1 VNVLFV
7 AGVIPF
13 YLPENFNE
21 GGMTMGCIKE
31 DTTRKMRGLKCRE
44 CGAYYP
50 LEALHVCEFCFG
62 PLEVDYYYDYLRT
75 IVSRQSIESGPPS
88 LWRYKDLLPVEGE
101 NLVNLGAGFTPLI
114 KAERLGKRLGLR
126 NLFIK
131 NDTANPT
138 WSFKDRVVSVAV
150 TKAIEFGFDT
160 VACASTGNLGNSVAA
175 HAAHTG
181 LRCFIFIPADLE
193 LGKVIGSLI
202 YNPTLVAVKGNYDE
216 VNRLCA
222 EIAST
227 MGWGFVNI
235 NLRPYYAEGSKTLG
249 FEVVEQLGWKAP
261 DHIVVPMASGSLL
274 TKVWKALKELHR
286 LGLIDELHTKVH
298 GAQPEGCSPIVRA
311 FKENAE
317 FVRPVKPNTI
327 VKSLAIG
334 NPADGIYALQA
345 MRESGGVAEA
355 VTDDEVIEGI
365 KLLAE
370 TEGIFT
376 ETAGGVTVAVLKKL
390 VEQGIIDSDE
400 TVVAL
405 ITGCGL
411 KTQEAVSDRIA
422 QPIVI
427 EPNLRAFQE
436 RFASLTAATR

>member
-1 VNVLFV
+1 
-7 AGVIPF
+7 
-13 YLPENFNE
+13 
-21 GGMTMGCIKE
+21 MGCNKE
-31 DTTRKMRGLKCRE
+31 SSTVKMRGLKCRE

-50 LEALHVCEFCFG
+50 LKALHVCEFCFG
-62 PLEVDYYYDYLRT
+62 PLEVDYDYDYLRT
-75 IVSRQSIESGPPS
+75 IVSREKIESGPPN
-88 LWRYKDLLPVEGE
+88 LWRYVDLLPVEGE
-101 NLVNLGAGFTPLI
+101 TLVDSGTGFTPLL
-114 KAERLGKRLGLR
+114 KAERLGQRLGLK

-138 WSFKDRVVSVAV
+138 WSFKDRVVSVAI
-150 TKAIEFGFDT
+150 TKALEFGFDT

-175 HAAHTG
+175 HAARTG
-181 LRCFIFIPADLE
+181 LKCFIFIPADLE
-193 LGKVIGSLI
+193 LGKIVGSLI

-249 FEVVEQLGWKAP
+249 FEVVEQLSWRAP

-286 LGLIDELHTKVH
+286 LGLIDELKTKVH
-298 GAQPEGCSPIVRA
+298 GAQPEGCSPIVAA

-345 MRESGGVAEA
+345 MRESGGVAESA
-355 VTDDEVIEGI
+355 TDDEVIEGI

-390 VEQGIIDSDE
+390 VEQGTIGSDG

-411 KTQEAVSDRIA
+411 KTQEVLTDKIA

-427 EPNLRAFQE
+427 EPNLKSFQAK
-436 RFASLTAATR
+436 FAELVAM